1 MHTYVH
7 IRIYTH
13 IHIRMYASTCHYY
26 YIFDNYI
33 CTHRAQVPCA
43 SKYLLKLIIRLVT
56 FQ

>member
-33 CTHRAQVPCA
+33 CTHRAQVPYMCIQI
-43 SKYLLKLIIRLVT
+43 SIKTYH
-56 FQ
+56 